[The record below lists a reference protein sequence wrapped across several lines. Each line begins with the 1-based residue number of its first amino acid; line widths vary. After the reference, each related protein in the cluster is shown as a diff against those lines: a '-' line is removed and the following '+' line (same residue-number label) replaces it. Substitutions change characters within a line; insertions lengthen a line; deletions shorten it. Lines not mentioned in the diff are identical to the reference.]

1 MVQSMNTGSEVDKYV
16 VNVRTYSTCVLHQ
29 ARVYWS
35 LTKSLQTGLLL
46 MTGLAGYMSCSCPVL
61 NWKSMLALTGS
72 LYLAISGST
81 IINMWYDRDIDLL
94 MPRTCNRPLPI
105 GAIRPAEAL
114 RLGGLLT
121 AIGIG
126 WSLWLSPL
134 FGAIVFAG
142 MFLDVCVY
150 TLWLKRRS
158 PWSVLWGGISGGMP
172 ILAGRALALGYI
184 DWIGICLS
192 AAVLFWIPTHI
203 VTFSIRYHE
212 DYQKAG
218 VPTLAF
224 RYGMGISRR
233 MVAASSFM
241 ATLAILLAAAGVG
254 MTGGYLHL
262 LGLFSAGLI
271 VLSMYGL
278 LRPSDRIN
286 FRLFKYASL
295 YMFGAMLLIIL
306 I

>member
-1 MVQSMNTGSEVDKYV
+1 MVGELNAGSEADSYT
-16 VNVRTYSTCVLHQ
+16 VNMRTYSTFVLHQ
-29 ARVYWS
+29 ARLYGS

-61 NWKSMLALTGS
+61 NWGTMLALAGS

-81 IINMWYDRDIDLL
+81 ILNMWYDRDIDML

-105 GAIRPAEAL
+105 GAIRPSEAL
-114 RLGGLLT
+114 WLGVFLT
-121 AIGIG
+121 TIGIG
-126 WSLWLSPL
+126 WSFWQSSL
-134 FGAIVFAG
+134 FGAVVFAG
-142 MFLDVCVY
+142 MFLDVWVY

-184 DWIGICLS
+184 DWIGVSLS

-218 VPTLAF
+218 VPTLAS
-224 RYGMGISRR
+224 RYGMGVSRR
-233 MVAASSFM
+233 MVAVSSVM
-241 ATLAILLAAAGVG
+241 VSLAILLAAVGVG
-254 MTGGYLHL
+254 ITGGYMHL
-262 LGLFSAGLI
+262 LGLLSAGLI
-271 VLSMYGL
+271 LLSTYGL

-286 FRLFKYASL
+286 FSLFKYASL
-295 YMFGAMLLIIL
+295 YMFGAMLIIIL